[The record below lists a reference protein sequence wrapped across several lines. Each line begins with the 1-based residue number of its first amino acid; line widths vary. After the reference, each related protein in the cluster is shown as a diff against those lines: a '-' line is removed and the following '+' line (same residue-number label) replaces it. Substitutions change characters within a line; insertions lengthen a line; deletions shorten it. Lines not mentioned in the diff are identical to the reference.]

1 MGDHDPGRCHA
12 PSEFTPRYP
21 QLDAPAEKIVRSDE
35 FAVRRHSNSKT
46 IIKLISTPNSELRT
60 TNCAKFS
67 LDRGKGI
74 LVKWDGF
81 GSEREKAFK
90 RKWEQKGAIMDE
102 KKFQEII
109 NFAIDK
115 EIKSFNF
122 YTSASQ
128 VAKYSGAKELFSELA
143 QQEVGHRKMLER
155 LDMGKIAQT
164 KIEKVP
170 DLKISDYMVD
180 TEFRP
185 DMPYAD
191 ILRKAIKMEER
202 ALKLYTNMNQSNQD
216 EKLNKLFSFL
226 ANEEAKHKLRLEKI
240 YDDEILK

>member
-1 MGDHDPGRCHA
+1 
-12 PSEFTPRYP
+12 
-21 QLDAPAEKIVRSDE
+21 
-35 FAVRRHSNSKT
+35 
-46 IIKLISTPNSELRT
+46 
-60 TNCAKFS
+60 
-67 LDRGKGI
+67 
-74 LVKWDGF
+74 
-81 GSEREKAFK
+81 
-90 RKWEQKGAIMDE
+90 MDE

-122 YTSASQ
+122 YSSASQ

-155 LDMGKIAQT
+155 LDMEKIAQT

-216 EKLNKLFSFL
+216 ENLNKLFSFL